1 MRTIKYRAK
10 VKLPEDK
17 LILRKHEVPEGQ
29 WVYGEPHTID
39 CPTPHIHTVDVGK
52 QPIDEETI
60 CQFTG
65 LKDRNGKEIYEGDI
79 IRRIARISFYG
90 NNKASVHVVK
100 FGEDGI
106 YNGFYLEPQCDAF
119 FVSHNSFIFEVIGN
133 IHDNPELMK

>member
-1 MRTIKYRAK
+1 MSREIKFRGKSLIDGRWIYGDLFRTDLDGGVAIQYY
-10 VKLPEDK
+10 D
-17 LILRKHEVPEGQ
+17 EVDGWMTENVNPN
-29 WVYGEPHTID
+29 
-39 CPTPHIHTVDVGK
+39 TV
-52 QPIDEETI
+52 

-65 LKDRNGKEIYEGDI
+65 LKDSNGKEIYEGDI

-90 NNKASVHVVK
+90 NNKASAHVVK

-133 IHDNPELMK
+133 IHDNPELMEGGEK